1 MLVPTNNAGNAR
13 RRDESMLVRP
23 GFQLLAAVVALSP
36 LQASATLPAMTHT
49 AVPVP
54 PGAQMK
60 PGCAT
65 KEFGVTVRGVHY
77 FLPTAG
83 SAPSIVT
90 YTPATKAWGSLP
102 ITGEGA
108 GIIKSLD
115 GCTMSGV
122 EAPHAGLDDYL
133 VFGGGAGSNRVTQLN
148 LNTKNWTMQK
158 PLSHVTTNLCSSG
171 CLGYA
176 FFATGDFKAAQMETN
191 DNDDDDDAASL
202 SAPASSSFKPS
213 DRQIQRYNL
222 TSGQM
227 EENNMEKTRAGAV
240 CACYSKGASTNYTG
254 PGGNAPRVFFA
265 GGQDDAGA
273 TDTVEMWLPAPDI
286 KRRGEPEFSMSFSGR
301 DRGGLVCGGRLVL
314 AGGLGGVG
322 QLEAETRANARHV
335 GFSRRRRSHPKPKP
349 AGKKLSNLVD
359 VWMANTTGPVSATRG
374 GGGATGSPGVKPQQ
388 VYKLSEA
395 VRLPKV
401 VCLAERYV
409 VIAGGHPAK
418 GCFSSAMHLLD
429 LDAPPPAGAPL
440 PLLPFSLN
448 STAST
453 FAAVALDDSALFF
466 NGISAEVLRI
476 GGGQR

>member
-1 MLVPTNNAGNAR
+1 MTAR
-13 RRDESMLVRP
+13 SL
-23 GFQLLAAVVALSP
+23 QLLVAVVLSP
-36 LQASATLPAMTHT
+36 CQQASATMPAMTHT
-49 AVPVP
+49 IVPVP

-65 KEFGVTVRGVHY
+65 KELGVTVRGVHY

-83 SAPSIVT
+83 SSPNIVT
-90 YTPATKAWGSLP
+90 YTPTTKSWGSLP
-102 ITGEGA
+102 ITGVGA

-176 FFATGDFKAAQMETN
+176 FFATGDFKTAGQMEN
-191 DNDDDDDAASL
+191 DGNDDDATSV
-202 SAPASSSFKPS
+202 SAASSSFKPS

-222 TSGQM
+222 TSGEM

-273 TDTVEMWLPAPDI
+273 TDTVEMWLPAPDV
-286 KRRGEPEFSMSFSGR
+286 KRRGEPEFAMSFSGR
-301 DRGGLVCGGRLVL
+301 DRGGLVCGGRLIL
-314 AGGLGGVG
+314 AGGLAGVG
-322 QLEAETRANARHV
+322 EFNAPSLRSQA
-335 GFSRRRRSHPKPKP
+335 SRRRSGPKPTPKPK
-349 AGKKLSNLVD
+349 KTELSDLVD

-429 LDAPPPAGAPL
+429 LDAPPAAGATL
-440 PLLPFSLN
+440 PLLPFALN

-453 FAAVALDDSALFF
+453 FAAVALDDTAMFF
-466 NGISAEVLRI
+466 NGISAEVLKI
-476 GGGQR
+476 GGS

>member
-1 MLVPTNNAGNAR
+1 MWMAR
-13 RRDESMLVRP
+13 PL
-23 GFQLLAAVVALSP
+23 QLLLLLLASP
-36 LQASATLPAMTHT
+36 LRVGATLPTMSHT
-49 AVPVP
+49 VVPVP
-54 PGAQMK
+54 ATAQMK

-65 KEFGVTVRGVHY
+65 KELGVTVRGVHY

-83 SAPSIVT
+83 SSPNIVT
-90 YTPATKAWGSLP
+90 YTPATKVWGSLP
-102 ITGEGA
+102 ITGVGEG
-108 GIIKSLD
+108 IVKSLD

-133 VFGGGAGSNRVTQLN
+133 VFGGGTGSNRVTQFN
-148 LNTKNWTMQK
+148 LNTKMWNLQK

-176 FFATGDFKAAQMETN
+176 FFATGDFKAATPADQIQMVN
-191 DNDDDDDAASL
+191 ASDDATFL
-202 SAPASSSFKPS
+202 SKTLFKPA

-222 TSGQM
+222 TSGEM

-273 TDTVEMWLPAPDI
+273 TDTVEMWLPGPDI
-286 KRRGEPEFSMSFSGR
+286 KRRGEPEFAMSFSGR

-314 AGGLGGVG
+314 AGGRSGVG
-322 QLEAETRANARHV
+322 QFEAETEDSNRQRIT
-335 GFSRRRRSHPKPKP
+335 STRRRSSPPKPKP
-349 AGKKLSNLVD
+349 KPPSLSDLVD
-359 VWMANTTGPVSATRG
+359 VWMANATGPVSATRTR
-374 GGGATGSPGVKPQQ
+374 GGATGSPGVKPQQ

-429 LDAPPPAGAPL
+429 LDAPPASGSSL
-440 PLLPFSLN
+440 PLLPFTLN
-448 STAST
+448 STTST
-453 FAAVALDDSALFF
+453 FAAVAFNNSAMFF
-466 NGISAEVLRI
+466 NGVGAEVLKI
-476 GGGQR
+476 EG